1 MAVTPVSAIEI
12 IINTLPN
19 LKYEI
24 IPLENALGKISAQ
37 NVFAQYYLPKF
48 DNSAMDGYAVM
59 FEQKGKCLKIV
70 DTIFAGDNKE
80 ILLKEDECVKIMTGA
95 KIPDNCTAIVPF
107 EDAILKNDSEVILPE
122 NIKQNQHI
130 RYIGEDIQLGSL
142 ILEVGQTINFSKI
155 TMLSSQGITHIKVYK
170 KPKVVVFASGEE
182 LKLHYEKIEPYQIY
196 NSNTPTLIARCQE
209 FDCDVDFIG
218 QAQDSIESL
227 VESIQNALGADLIIT
242 TGGVSVGEADF
253 TKDAFDTLG
262 FETLF
267 NGIIIKPGKPTIFG
281 KIGNTFILNL
291 PGNPLA
297 CGLIF
302 ELFGTI
308 LLQKL
313 KGAKEI
319 YPNFI
324 LAKMNESLKNKPGRT
339 TIIPGYFNGEYFTAS
354 SKRSPGMVNVLTHCN
369 SMIVLDEKV
378 EQIKKDKTVKILPI
392 NWAFFTDELKDYLT
406 YE

>member
-1 MAVTPVSAIEI
+1 MAVIPNTAIDI
-12 IINTLPN
+12 ILNNIPQI
-19 LKYEI
+19 KYEI

-59 FEQKGKCLKIV
+59 FEQQGACLKIV

-80 ILLKEDECVKIMTGA
+80 ITLKENECVKIMTGA
-95 KIPDNCTAIVPF
+95 KIPHNCTAIVPF
-107 EDAILKNDSEVILPE
+107 EDATLKNDSEVILPSS
-122 NIKQNQHI
+122 IKQNQHI
-130 RYIGEDIQLGSL
+130 RYIGEDIQLGSI

-155 TMLSSQGITHIKVYK
+155 TMLASQGVTHLKVYK

-182 LKLHYEKIEPYQIY
+182 LKLHYEKIESYQIY

-209 FDCDVDFIG
+209 FNCDVDFIG
-218 QAQDSIESL
+218 QAQDSVESL
-227 VESIQNALGADLIIT
+227 VESIKNALGADLIIT

-253 TKDAFDTLG
+253 TKESFETLG

-267 NGIIIKPGKPTIFG
+267 DGILVKPGKPTVFG
-281 KIGNTFILNL
+281 KIGNTLILNL

-313 KGAKEI
+313 KGSKEV

-324 LAKMNESLKNKPGRT
+324 TAKIDEPLKNKAGRM
-339 TIIPGYFNGEYFTAS
+339 TIIPGYFDGEYFTVS

-378 EQIKKDKTVKILPI
+378 EQLKKDKKVKVLPI
-392 NWAFFTDELKDYLT
+392 NWAFFTENFKDYLT